1 MKTIIY
7 VFACL
12 LYFSSAYSQK
22 IPIVTDRPI
31 VFDRFT
37 QESNFLESSYEY
49 YEDVIKDIH
58 SDVEVKYFG
67 YYSLFQNSPLKA
79 YLESDTIELIISLKP
94 GADFSNYNL
103 CIVKLCYNAQKNRR
117 EALVGIKHG
126 FRLLFQP
133 LTAVKPRIITL
144 DDNVFAIRIGAKPGD
159 EFGLFF
165 GSVRDGVPTNKMY
178 CVSAVAAPKN
188 GLVSAK

>member
-7 VFACL
+7 AFACL
-12 LYFSSAYSQK
+12 LYFSKSYSQK

-37 QESNFLESSYEY
+37 QESKFLESSYEY
-49 YEDVIKDIH
+49 YEDVIKDIP

-67 YYSLFQNSPLKA
+67 YYSLFRNSPLEA
-79 YLESDTIELIISLKP
+79 YMESDTIELIIRLKP

-117 EALVGIKHG
+117 EALVGIKQG

-144 DDNVFAIRIGAKPGD
+144 DNNVFAIRIGAKPGD

-188 GLVSAK
+188 RSVSAK